1 MLLNNFKHIKGLFS
15 RNKKVVE
22 NYFFMT
28 VLQVINSLFY
38 IMIYPY
44 LIRKLGV
51 DAYGFYVYVLSIVTY
66 FIFLVNFGFDLPAT
80 KAVAQYKESKESLNA
95 IFSCIFTAKIYLL
108 LGSAFLFSILVFSI
122 PALRAFYW
130 LYLIIFLQT
139 VNAALFPNWYY
150 QGLQKMKAAT
160 IIQVI
165 LKLLSLPFIFLLV
178 KNSQDLSLFAIINSS
193 TMVVGGLVALGFVL
207 FVDKIKLRWASF
219 MELKLWF
226 KQAFPF
232 FLSNSVG
239 TLKEQ
244 GVPII
249 IGAFFGMRDVAIY
262 DLASKIVIIPRTLL
276 MSVNAALFPKVVIE
290 ADRST
295 VKKIIKYEFLLGFAV
310 IGFIIAIGY
319 WVVLL
324 LGGEPMKQAYPL
336 AIILSITVLS
346 WLVVGAFISFLFIPN
361 NMYYLVT
368 INQVVALFSLI
379 LFIVLG
385 FSVKVSIFVLVGALA
400 FSGVME
406 IIFCIW
412 QTKKYKLL

>member
-1 MLLNNFKHIKGLFS
+1 MLLNNFKHISGLFS

-38 IMIYPY
+38 IIIYPY
-44 LIRKLGV
+44 LIRKLGA
-51 DAYGFYVYVLSIVTY
+51 DAYGFYIYILSIVTY
-66 FIFLVNFGFDLPAT
+66 FIFFVNFGFDFPAT
-80 KAVAQYKESKESLNA
+80 KAVAQDKENLNA
-95 IFSCIFTAKIYLL
+95 IFSCIFTAKMYLL
-108 LGSAFLFSILVFSI
+108 LLSIFLFSILVFSI
-122 PALRAFYW
+122 PTLRAFCW
-130 LYLIIFLQT
+130 LYLIVFLQT
-139 VNAALFPNWYY
+139 FNAALFPTWYY

-165 LKLLSLPFIFLLV
+165 LKLLSLPFIFILV
-178 KNSQDLSLFAIINSS
+178 KSSQDLSLFAIINST
-193 TMVVGGLVALGFVL
+193 TMLIGGLVALGFVL
-207 FVDKIKLRWASF
+207 FVDKIQLRWASF
-219 MELKLWF
+219 IELKLWF

-324 LGGEPMKQAYPL
+324 LGGEPMKQAYPV

-361 NMYYLVT
+361 NRFYLVT

-385 FSVKVSIFVLVGALA
+385 FSLKVSIFVLVGALA

-406 IIFCIW
+406 IVFCVW